1 MCAGWRVKT
10 SYPRRNA
17 SASYYPRRPRPNC
30 PPPEESTNSLR
41 QGIRVDIFGVAASW
55 LLLAKRWKK
64 YQPWTKRIRLD
75 GSLSAAEEEIQRLA
89 DGYLSLYL
97 DLAVLEERS
106 LGNLPAFESIRIVKE
121 RKREE
126 AVEGA

>member
-1 MCAGWRVKT
+1 
-10 SYPRRNA
+10 
-17 SASYYPRRPRPNC
+17 
-30 PPPEESTNSLR
+30 
-41 QGIRVDIFGVAASW
+41 
-55 LLLAKRWKK
+55 LLAKRWKK